1 MKLKRL
7 SQDPVLTPRKDV
19 PWEKDAVFNCAAVHH
34 DGLFHLL
41 YRAVA
46 HNPGDRNRSWI
57 GYAWSDDGVR
67 FDRLDEPVLSPGE
80 VPDEAQGVED
90 PRVTRLGDTFTM
102 LYTAYDGSKTD
113 VAMASSTDLR
123 HWTRDGIVISHKL
136 FGSNKDAA
144 IFPGE
149 VGGRYCML
157 HRPPPDVYV
166 AYSDDLRAWT
176 DHTRVMGPEFEWEAF
191 KIGGGAPPIRTEA
204 GWLEVYH
211 GVDGGHCYRL
221 GLVLLDLDDPSKV
234 VKRHPEP
241 ILEPETD
248 WELFGDVPNVVFA
261 CGAILFG
268 TELWVYYGGADTV
281 IGVAKGDVTEFL
293 GG

>member
-1 MKLKRL
+1 MKLERL
-7 SQDPVLTPRKDV
+7 SPDPILTPRKGV
-19 PWEKDAVFNCAAVHH
+19 PWEKDAVFNCAAVYH
-34 DGLFHLL
+34 DGTFHLL

-46 HNPGDRNRSWI
+46 HNPGDHNRSSI
-57 GYAWSDDGVR
+57 GYAWSRDGIH

-102 LYTAYDGSKTD
+102 LYTAYDATHTN
-113 VAMASSTDLR
+113 VAMASSRDLKTWAR
-123 HWTRDGIVISHKL
+123 EGIIIPHEL

-144 IFPGE
+144 LFPE
-149 VGGRYCML
+149 PIGGRYCTL
-157 HRPPPDVYV
+157 HRPPPDIYI
-166 AYSDDLRAWT
+166 AYSDDLHTWT
-176 DHTRVMGPEFEWEAF
+176 DHQRVMSPELPWEAH

-211 GVDGGHCYRL
+211 GVDANSVYRL
-221 GLVLLDLDDPSKV
+221 GLVLLDLEDPSKV
-234 VKRHPEP
+234 VKRQPEP

-261 CGAILFG
+261 CGAVLLG
-268 TELWVYYGGADTV
+268 AELWVYYGAADTV
-281 IGVAKGDVTEFL
+281 IGVAKGDVGEFL
-293 GG
+293 EG